1 MRMQSESRIRL
12 AMTAEK
18 GTPRFAVG
26 NSYAPLDVMQFTN
39 VPSELQD
46 RKRFVC
52 WRQETR
58 NEKPTK
64 VPVDP
69 HTGDNAESNDPATW
83 GTLDEAVAYY
93 QTHSHNLQ
101 GVGRMF
107 DLADGIIGVDFD
119 HCLDD
124 QGNMISGTAAAEWL
138 PQLNSYSEISP
149 SGRGVK
155 VWVKAYL
162 DLDGKT
168 GRRDA
173 QRGIE
178 IYQERRY
185 FTITGRRLLQFSA
198 NVEERQSVVEA
209 LYRAVFSPGQSAF
222 VRPISYPLP
231 VLDDAEIIWRARKAR
246 NGAKFRALWGGDLN
260 GSGSQ
265 SEADVALCSILWFWS
280 GNRETV
286 RRLFSESALG
296 QREKWTKRPAL
307 TEALPALAAGVIQ
320 AQVATRHGLR
330 VGVMAI
336 LHTFNGKLEFN
347 SHVHTMVTGGGLH
360 DSYEVWVPDIVY
372 DKDALMRSWRRA
384 IIAILRAAAQAG
396 QLVTRIS
403 GRQLEQLLDQQEKR
417 WWSINIQSF
426 EDKQH
431 FLKYAGRYTRR
442 PPIAE
447 RRITLITEGT
457 VRFWY
462 KDKRRRCKVEVQCS
476 KEEFIERWAQHI
488 LDRYKHSVR
497 SFGLFAPRTINQ
509 TTNAIFAVFG
519 QKRRPRPKSLSW
531 DWLIKHTFGRDPRLD
546 SKGNRMK
553 WVRRISP
560 KPIH

>member
-1 MRMQSESRIRL
+1 MKYRNPLKRIL
-12 AMTAEK
+12 T
-18 GTPRFAVG
+18 
-26 NSYAPLDVMQFTN
+26 
-39 VPSELQD
+39 
-46 RKRFVC
+46 
-52 WRQETR
+52 ETR
-58 NEKPTK
+58 SSWDQDNTRDSVRRVFASALKCRTPELGAE
-64 VPVDP
+64 VYASDSQEFIHY
-69 HTGDNAESNDPATW
+69 HTCKS
-83 GTLDEAVAYY
+83 
-93 QTHSHNLQ
+93 
-101 GVGRMF
+101 
-107 DLADGIIGVDFD
+107 
-119 HCLDD
+119 
-124 QGNMISGTAAAEWL
+124 
-138 PQLNSYSEISP
+138 
-149 SGRGVK
+149 
-155 VWVKAYL
+155 
-162 DLDGKT
+162 
-168 GRRDA
+168 
-173 QRGIE
+173 
-178 IYQERRY
+178 
-185 FTITGRRLLQFSA
+185 
-198 NVEERQSVVEA
+198 
-209 LYRAVFSPGQSAF
+209 RACTS
-222 VRPISYPLP
+222 
-231 VLDDAEIIWRARKAR
+231 
-246 NGAKFRALWGGDLN
+246 
-260 GSGSQ
+260 
-265 SEADVALCSILWFWS
+265 C
-280 GNRETV
+280 GNRASIQW
-286 RRLFSESALG
+286 RRERWAALPTQSYHGITFSMPDVLWLLF
-296 QREKWTKRPAL
+296 RDNPAL
-307 TEALPALAAGVIQ
+307 AKALPALAAGVIQ

-462 KDKRRRCKVEVQCS
+462 KDKRLRCKVEVQCS

-531 DWLIKHTFGRDPRLD
+531 PWLTKYTFGRDPLLD
-546 SKGNRMK
+546 RNGNRMK
-553 WVRRISP
+553 WVRRIPP
-560 KPIH
+560 KSVR